1 MTFHL
6 RFLLFFFFLKIAVF
20 HSQSAYE
27 NIQIPP
33 VKSAYPYDACEPAIA
48 IHPHNQ
54 NWMAAGTVLQGY
66 HFSKDGGKTWK
77 SKNLKSPFGVYGDP
91 VLSFDSKGRLYYFH
105 LSNVPKGV
113 YLDRIVCQYSDN
125 ISGKFSKGSFPAPN
139 GKKAQDKHWVVI
151 DPKTDVIYMTWTQ
164 FDAYDSKN
172 KADSSLIMFS
182 KSMDRGLTWTN
193 PLRISKFGGDC
204 LDDDNTVEGAT
215 PALGING
222 EIYVTWSGPKG
233 LMFQVSKDD
242 GNTWLEEER
251 KILDHVGGWSIDI
264 PGIYRANGLPFL
276 VSDLS
281 SGPNRGN
288 LYLNWCDQRKGEN
301 DTDVWLKISKDG
313 GETWSADIRVNQDDS
328 QTQQFFTHFT
338 VDQSSGD
345 LHFVFYDRSPFKE
358 KSVQTNVAWV
368 QSKDGGQTFKQETI
382 SNSPFVPS
390 PAIFFGDYLN
400 IAAVNGVVR
409 PIWPRMDEGKITL
422 WTALIQL
429 K

>member
-1 MTFHL
+1 
-6 RFLLFFFFLKIAVF
+6 
-20 HSQSAYE
+20 
-27 NIQIPP
+27 
-33 VKSAYPYDACEPAIA
+33 
-48 IHPHNQ
+48 
-54 NWMAAGTVLQGY
+54 
-66 HFSKDGGKTWK
+66 
-77 SKNLKSPFGVYGDP
+77 
-91 VLSFDSKGRLYYFH
+91 
-105 LSNVPKGV
+105 
-113 YLDRIVCQYSDN
+113 
-125 ISGKFSKGSFPAPN
+125 
-139 GKKAQDKHWVVI
+139 
-151 DPKTDVIYMTWTQ
+151 
-164 FDAYDSKN
+164 
-172 KADSSLIMFS
+172 
-182 KSMDRGLTWTN
+182 
-193 PLRISKFGGDC
+193 
-204 LDDDNTVEGAT
+204 VEGAT

-251 KILDHVGGWSIDI
+251 KIIDHVGGWSIDI

-382 SNSPFVPS
+382 STSPFVPT